1 MINEINDYINYLKI
15 ERQLSN
21 NTIDSYKRD
30 LEDFYKF
37 TNKSYKFITKDDVIN
52 YLGYLNNKINPRDRK
67 SVV

>member
-30 LEDFYKF
+30 LDEFKKVSDVVIANRLDDSIKDI
-37 TNKSYKFITKDDVIN
+37 KS
-52 YLGYLNNKINPRDRK
+52 KIYTRDLFARD
-67 SVV
+67 